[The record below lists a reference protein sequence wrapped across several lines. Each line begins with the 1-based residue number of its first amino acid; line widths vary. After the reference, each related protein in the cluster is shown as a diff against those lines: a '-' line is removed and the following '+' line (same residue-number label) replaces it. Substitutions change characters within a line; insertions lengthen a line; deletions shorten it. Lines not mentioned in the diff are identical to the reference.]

1 MPNMT
6 LFYTHDL
13 QGDFALMPRL
23 YTFMQTLQHGRES
36 VLWLDLGNSCGASA
50 WHCGITGGRSALS
63 VLDGMG
69 YHCANVSG
77 FLREGERDKL
87 NGVVTMALL
96 DVRHAWRLN
105 APFWRDEGIIFSSEP
120 TPAHTLNIVVAPNPQ
135 TVLHEGTLFLQA
147 PPTRQHI
154 GMVSLDTDKLRL
166 LDSAHHALP
175 DNTPPHPLITSAIEF
190 VEEEARFYQKR
201 L

>member
-1 MPNMT
+1 MT

-13 QGDFALMPRL
+13 QGDFALLPRL
-23 YTFMQTLQHGRES
+23 YTFLQTLQLEHDN
-36 VLWLDLGNSCGASA
+36 VLCVDLGNSCAESA
-50 WHCGITGGRSALS
+50 WHCGVTGGRSALI

-69 YHCANVSG
+69 YHCANVSA

-87 NGVVTMALL
+87 NGVVTMALV

-105 APFWRDEGIIFSSEP
+105 TPAWRDEGIIFSSEP
-120 TPAHTLNIVVAPNPQ
+120 TPAHTLNIVLAPNPQ

-147 PPTRQHI
+147 LPTRQHI
-154 GMVSLDTDKLRL
+154 GMVSVDTDRLRL

-175 DNTPPHPLITSAIEF
+175 DNTRPHPLITAAIEF

-201 L
+201 A